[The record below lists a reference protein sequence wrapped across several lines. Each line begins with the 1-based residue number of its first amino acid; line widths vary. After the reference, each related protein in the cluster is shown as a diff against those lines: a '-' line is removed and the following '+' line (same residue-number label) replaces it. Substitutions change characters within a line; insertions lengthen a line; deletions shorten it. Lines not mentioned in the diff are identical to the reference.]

1 MTEKQYK
8 KSVIGA
14 PPGITRMLKD
24 RPCGNKP
31 FKRFA
36 ACLLRN
42 PGHSRSPN
50 AWAPPGITHK
60 NPRRVGGEWRKRLI
74 SLIINQF
81 KPQISNAIEVKLVWR
96 RTIQVSSQFVNGCK
110 PYSCKQPIKGFP

>member
-36 ACLLRN
+36 ARLLKN
-42 PGHSRSPN
+42 PGRN
-50 AWAPPGITHK
+50 KTAQKW
-60 NPRRVGGEWRKRLI
+60 
-74 SLIINQF
+74 
-81 KPQISNAIEVKLVWR
+81 
-96 RTIQVSSQFVNGCK
+96 CK
-110 PYSCKQPIKGFP
+110 AARHYP